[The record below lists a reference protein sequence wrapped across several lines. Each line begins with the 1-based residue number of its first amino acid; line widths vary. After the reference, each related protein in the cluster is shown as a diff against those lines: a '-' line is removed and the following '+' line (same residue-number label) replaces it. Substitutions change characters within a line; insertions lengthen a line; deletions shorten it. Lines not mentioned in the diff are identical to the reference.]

1 MANTLTIGYI
11 TVDDPHDR
19 RTWSGSNYYLMR
31 ALERAGA
38 KVVVLGPL
46 RPQPI
51 LFLCRLFNK
60 LSLLLVGKRFH
71 YRDSFIIAHA
81 YKRILERRLKGVE
94 ADLLIAPAGLA
105 AIAYLRTPIRIVHIN
120 DRSIRAALEYHV
132 ILKDLF
138 DFSRE
143 QSLKLEQEALF
154 NASLTV
160 YASEWAAVAARE
172 AFPTIASRM
181 HVIPMGANLEH
192 LPPPPT
198 ARAFPTERLKLL
210 MIGVDWENKGGQI
223 AYNAL
228 MALKR
233 RGYPAQL
240 VVCGCDVPEEFND
253 PDLVVEGFLSKEVP
267 EERAQLEEHLR
278 TADFFILP
286 TRFEAYGIAFC
297 EAAAYGI
304 PALGTRTGGVPTIVR
319 DGETGFLLDPGHSG
333 AHYADRIQELVN
345 DPARWQIMRTA
356 ARQRFDDHFTWDAF
370 VRTLFAYALE
380 DGPVK
385 SAR

>member
-1 MANTLTIGYI
+1 MEHNLTIGYI
-11 TVDDPHDR
+11 TVDDPKDR
-19 RTWSGSNYYLMR
+19 RTWSGSNYFLMK

-51 LFLCRLFNK
+51 LFLCQLFNK

-71 YRDSFIIAHA
+71 YRDSFIIARA
-81 YKRILERRLKGVE
+81 YKRILERRLKGVQ

-132 ILKDLF
+132 ILKDLL

-143 QSLKLEQEALF
+143 QSLRLEQEALF
-154 NASLTV
+154 NAQLTI
-160 YASEWAAVAARE
+160 YASEWAAEATRE
-172 AFPTIASRM
+172 AFPIIAPFV
-181 HVIPMGANLEH
+181 HVIPMGANLEPA
-192 LPPPPT
+192 PPPPA
-198 ARAFPTERLKLL
+198 ARDFPPERLKLL
-210 MIGVDWENKGGQI
+210 MIGVDWENKGGPI
-223 AYNAL
+223 AYDAL

-240 VVCGCDVPEEFND
+240 VVCGCDVPAGFND
-253 PDLVVEGFLSKEVP
+253 PDLVCEGFLSKDVP

-319 DGETGFLLDPGHSG
+319 DGETGFLLDLGHSG

-345 DPARWQIMRTA
+345 DPARWQRMRTA
-356 ARQRFDDHFTWDAF
+356 ARQRFEEHFTWDAF
-370 VRTLFAYALE
+370 VAALL
-380 DGPVK
+380 DHA
-385 SAR
+385 SAAGVIKRER